1 MVVVYRHDAASFQL
15 ARRVVKVDA
24 IGMVNLI
31 AGEKIVPE
39 LVQDA
44 FTAEA
49 VAREAIDIL
58 TNPARAAQHPRR
70 ARDAFARKLGGSG
83 ASARAAEAILRV
95 IRTQSSVAS
104 RQASVVSRHSSV
116 SAVVSVISPGRQ
128 PGRPSQVLEPAGEGR
143 R

>member
-1 MVVVYRHDAASFQL
+1 MVVVYRMTPLSFQL
-15 ARRVVKVDA
+15 ARRIVKVEA

-58 TNPARAAQHPRR
+58 TNPARAAHIREGLSSVR
-70 ARDAFARKLGGSG
+70 AKLGGSG
-83 ASARAAEAILRV
+83 ASRRAAEAILRV
-95 IRTQSSVAS
+95 VHSKQRS
-104 RQASVVSRHSSV
+104 QA
-116 SAVVSVISPGRQ
+116 
-128 PGRPSQVLEPAGEGR
+128 
-143 R
+143 

>member
-1 MVVVYRHDAASFQL
+1 MVVVYRMTPLSFQL

-49 VAREAIDIL
+49 VAREAIDIM
-58 TNPARAAQHPRR
+58 TDARRT
-70 ARDAFARKLGGSG
+70 ARIREGLARVRGRLGGPG
-83 ASARAAEAILRV
+83 ASRRAAEAILKV
-95 IRTQSSVAS
+95 IGQHQGGRSNPTH
-104 RQASVVSRHSSV
+104 RQ
-116 SAVVSVISPGRQ
+116 
-128 PGRPSQVLEPAGEGR
+128 L
-143 R
+143 